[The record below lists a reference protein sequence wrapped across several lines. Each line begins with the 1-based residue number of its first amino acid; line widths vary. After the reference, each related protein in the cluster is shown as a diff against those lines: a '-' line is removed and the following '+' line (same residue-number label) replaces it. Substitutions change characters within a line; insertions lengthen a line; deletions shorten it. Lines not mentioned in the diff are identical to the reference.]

1 MKRAFCMVLIMV
13 LSFGLFGCRLGKR
26 SDVLE
31 PVEFYYPRK
40 SERFVYGSD
49 NGVISPEI
57 REASGHV
64 NDLKYLF
71 SMYLYGPQ
79 DSELRSPFPPGCK
92 LGGLRAEEDTLYI
105 RLSEEFATL
114 ENIELTLACAA
125 LAKTCFSITDFS
137 HICID
142 ATTGE
147 KTVSIT
153 LDESTLLF
161 ADDSTFDATAAAEQ
175 PQ

>member
-1 MKRAFCMVLIMV
+1 MKRALCIFLILV

-40 SERFVYGSD
+40 TDRFIYGSD
-49 NGVISPEI
+49 NGVISAEI

-71 SMYLYGPQ
+71 TMYLYGPQ
-79 DSELRSPFPPGCK
+79 DSALRSPFPSGCK
-92 LGGLRAEEDTLYI
+92 LSSLRTEEDTLYI

-114 ENIELTLACAA
+114 ENTELTLACAA

-142 ATTGE
+142 ATGSE
-147 KTVSIT
+147 NTVSIT
-153 LDESTLLF
+153 LDKDALLF
-161 ADDSTFDATAAAEQ
+161 ADNSTFDAAIALEQ

>member
-1 MKRAFCMVLIMV
+1 MKRVLILMLALILTV
-13 LSFGLFGCRLGKR
+13 ALFACRFGKR
-26 SDVLE
+26 GDVLE
-31 PVEFYYPRK
+31 PVEFFYPRK
-40 SERFVYGSD
+40 AESFMYGSE
-49 NGVISPEI
+49 NGVISAEI

-64 NDLKYLF
+64 NDLKYLL

-92 LGGLRAEEDTLYI
+92 LNGLRAEEDTLYV

-114 ENIELTLACAA
+114 ENTELTLACAA
-125 LAKTCFSITDFS
+125 LAKTCFSITDFT

-147 KTVSIT
+147 KTISIT
-153 LDESTLLF
+153 LDADTLLF
-161 ADDSTFDATAAAEQ
+161 ADNSTLDDTVTTEL